1 MSVIIFLARQLKD
14 SLRYAILPLN
24 EAIVC
29 VISNG
34 FKQQPPQPTSKAHTH
49 TPWRERER
57 EEEGVGEGGR
67 EKTLTKQLL

>member
-1 MSVIIFLARQLKD
+1 MATKGLT
-14 SLRYAILPLN
+14 AILPLN

-34 FKQQPPQPTSKAHTH
+34 FKQQPPQPTSKAYTY
-49 TPWRERER
+49 PMERKRER

-67 EKTLTKQLL
+67 EGGREKALTKQLL